1 MEINERVNG
10 KCECDVELEAVDT
23 AIVIRDP
30 YWGDIKGDIY
40 KQEDLQQEFGLYRK
54 RDDQDVIDNE
64 IKENLANEITRAT
77 TVENE
82 LRTDLD
88 AEVQRATNAETT
100 LTNDLNTEVERA
112 KQSEKTLETNLNAEI
127 ERSTN
132 KDNELETNLS
142 SEIERAKSKE
152 NEIAANLET
161 ETSSRIS
168 EDNALSSRIDSE
180 ASSRE
185 SNDNILNEKIET
197 ETTRAKGVEETL
209 RTDLDNEIKRAAGAE
224 STLDKKIDSEVAK
237 INNIT
242 EGLTTSLDNEIKR
255 ATNVENKIASDLSI
269 ETQRATGV
277 ENTLRTD
284 LDNEIKRAKQSEA
297 DNDANIQ
304 TLNKN
309 LASEVNRATGK
320 ENEIAANLSTE
331 IERATN
337 KENSL
342 DTKIDNEISRATNAE
357 QKLTSDLSTEVSDRK
372 KEDTNLQTQ
381 IDAINSR
388 SDVVDVVA
396 TKAELDTYDKDIS
409 INDIVKV
416 LQDGT
421 HDNATSYY
429 RNTVSSKPYVWEFIG
444 SLGPYYTQGQTDGL
458 INNEATL
465 RESKDNELNTKID
478 TEIDRAKKA
487 EQANTTLIN
496 NEVTRAKGIE
506 TTLRN
511 DLDAEIDRATGVEAT
526 LSGKIN
532 TNIGSI
538 TTLNTE
544 VDKIKVKNSDQD
556 VKIEKLQ
563 SDVVSINAKDVSQDN
578 EIASIKNKNK
588 EQDTLIDTNTGQIN
602 TLSGKIDDEINAR
615 IAALKTTLLLNG
627 SNVKTNPVNDLNNFK
642 TGIGYFDNTVANRPP
657 VSSYSDDIIVISAI
671 NEENTSGMQI
681 SYAPIDAMC
690 YYRYLV
696 GDTFG
701 SWWVYVID
709 ELNSQQILPLSANQG
724 RILNEKIEAET
735 TRATNVENTKLDK
748 ISAANKVYGTD
759 DTGAQTTYDVSK
771 LGQVDDV
778 VYNSKSLVS
787 DRIANLNGFLT
798 YSDEELS

>member
-54 RDDQDVIDNE
+54 KDDQDVIDDE
-64 IKENLANEITRAT
+64 IKENLANEINRAT
-77 TVENE
+77 TAEGK

-88 AEVQRATNAETT
+88 AEVQRATNTEGELRT
-100 LTNDLNTEVERA
+100 DLATEVERA
-112 KQSEKTLETNLNAEI
+112 KQSEKALETKLNAEI

-152 NEIAANLET
+152 NEIVANLEI

-185 SNDNILNEKIET
+185 SNDNTLNEKIES
-197 ETTRAKGVEETL
+197 ETTRAKGVE
-209 RTDLDNEIKRAAGAE
+209 G
-224 STLDKKIDSEVAK
+224 
-237 INNIT
+237 
-242 EGLTTSLDNEIKR
+242 
-255 ATNVENKIASDLSI
+255 
-269 ETQRATGV
+269 
-277 ENTLRTD
+277 TLRTD

-297 DNDANIQ
+297 DNDTNIQ

-309 LASEVNRATGK
+309 LASEVNRATSK
-320 ENEIAANLSTE
+320 ENEIVANLANE
-331 IERATN
+331 INRATTAESVN
-337 KENSL
+337 ATNIS
-342 DTKIDNEISRATNAE
+342 NEIDRAKKAEGVLTTN
-357 QKLTSDLSTEVSDRK
+357 LSTEVSDRK
-372 KEDTNLQTQ
+372 KTDTNLQTQ

-396 TKAELDTYDKDIS
+396 TKAELDAYDKDIS
-409 INDIVKV
+409 INDIIKV
-416 LQDGT
+416 LQDET

-429 RNTVSSKPYVWEFIG
+429 RNTASSKPYVWEFIG

-465 RESKDNELNTKID
+465 RESKDNELNVKID

-487 EQANTTLIN
+487 EQANAASIN
-496 NEVTRAKGIE
+496 NEISRAKGVESELDTKI
-506 TTLRN
+506 TTEVN
-511 DLDAEIDRATGVEAT
+511 RATGVETT

-532 TNIGSI
+532 TNTQSI
-538 TTLNTE
+538 TTLNSE
-544 VDKIKVKNSDQD
+544 VDKIKVKDGDQD

-563 SDVVSINAKDVSQDN
+563 SDVVSINAKDVSQDS
-578 EIASIKNKNK
+578 EIASIKNKDK
-588 EQDTLIDTNTGQIN
+588 EQDTLIDSNTSQIN
-602 TLSGKIDDEINAR
+602 TLSGKIDDEVNAR

-627 SNVKTNPVNDLNNFK
+627 SNVKTNPVSDLNNFK

-657 VSSYSDDIIVISAI
+657 VSSYSDDIIVISAV
-671 NEENTSGMQI
+671 NETATNGMQI
-681 SYAPIDAMC
+681 SYAPIDAMN
-690 YYRYLV
+690 YYRYLLS
-696 GDTFG
+696 GEFG
-701 SWWVYVID
+701 PWYECVVDDLTS
-709 ELNSQQILPLSANQG
+709 SSKTPLSANQG
-724 RILNEKIEAET
+724 RVLRGLIIDET
-735 TRATNVENTKLDK
+735 TRATNAENTKLDK
-748 ISAANKVYGTD
+748 VSAANKVYGTNAS
-759 DTGAQTTYDVSK
+759 GAQTTYDVSK
-771 LGQVDDV
+771 LGKVDDV

-787 DRIANLNGFLT
+787 DRVANLNGFLT

>member
-209 RTDLDNEIKRAAGAE
+209 RTDLDNEIKRA
-224 STLDKKIDSEVAK
+224 
-237 INNIT
+237 
-242 EGLTTSLDNEIKR
+242 
-255 ATNVENKIASDLSI
+255 
-269 ETQRATGV
+269 
-277 ENTLRTD
+277 
-284 LDNEIKRAKQSEA
+284 KQSEA

-309 LASEVNRATGK
+309 LASEVNRATSK

-496 NEVTRAKGIE
+496 NEVTRAKGVE

-511 DLDAEIDRATGVEAT
+511 DLDAEINRATGVEAT

-657 VSSYSDDIIVISAI
+657 VSSYSYDIMVISAI

-681 SYAPIDAMC
+681 SYSSIDAMC
-690 YYRYLV
+690 YYRFLND
-696 GDTFG
+696 GTFCQ
-701 SWWVYVID
+701 WWEYVID

-724 RILNEKIEAET
+724 RILNKKIEAET

-748 ISAANKVYGTD
+748 ISAANKVYGTNAS
-759 DTGAQTTYDVSK
+759 GAQTTYDVSK

-778 VYNSKSLVS
+778 TYNSKSLVS